1 MMKFLAMICLLSIS
15 ACAESPEELLNS
27 TSNMSLPEAA
37 FLLASHGYDV
47 TYEDGVFLMNGTEF
61 RRCPN
66 TGMFEEDRRI

>member
-1 MMKFLAMICLLSIS
+1 MIHILCIICLLSMT

-47 TYEDGVFLMNGTEF
+47 TYEGSIFMLNGTEIQS
-61 RRCPN
+61 
-66 TGMFEEDRRI
+66 EDLT